1 MDDINQVSDQD
12 ASSSSSSS
20 IIIEKT
26 RKSVM
31 EHDRKFQELLCLIPA
46 KFYIPQTE
54 HQSRSTNLGNKKQK
68 KKDREREIKETRE
81 AKRLQKRLKFD
92 PDLLPTIPQIQGLN
106 RTDQSGQN
114 DNSDGEN
121 LKEDSGK
128 EPVKV
133 VHLSRSEL
141 EAKFKAKFQEI
152 QNESNQKRTKK
163 TGPEPCAGTSKDEL
177 LELVQ
182 RKRGEMRDKRRR
194 ERKELRRSEKL
205 LKQETILKSKAKRK
219 LISTKNK
226 ARKGLLSDTGK
237 DKDQEKSPKKST
249 NESSKTAGIDKD
261 TTEAQS
267 GSKDGPAMITL
278 AGVDAAKRSEGMAG
292 VDPDLEYSSLSFQKG
307 TSSTDPTESQ
317 RQRRNPSWISK
328 DPKEAR
334 KALERRESYLSKL
347 TPESREKAEESKKWE
362 KANLQ
367 ASGIKVMD
375 DPKKLE
381 RSIKNQKK
389 EQLKRK
395 LRWDERLKTVETSQ
409 LNQQKKRNENIAKRQ
424 EIIKEKRMRNRK
436 GTGGS
441 TVLAKGNVKSR
452 KKTSSLRGF

>member
-1 MDDINQVSDQD
+1 MPPPPPLPP
-12 ASSSSSSS
+12 SSSKRP
-20 IIIEKT
+20 E
-26 RKSVM
+26 
-31 EHDRKFQELLCLIPA
+31 KFQELLCLIPA

-81 AKRLQKRLKFD
+81 AKRLQKRLK
-92 PDLLPTIPQIQGLN
+92 
-106 RTDQSGQN
+106 N

-152 QNESNQKRTKK
+152 QNERLVRNL
-163 TGPEPCAGTSKDEL
+163 AHGTSKDEL

-249 NESSKTAGIDKD
+249 NESSETAGIDKD

-441 TVLAKGNVKSR
+441 TQEEDILTERVLERENHLEKNKKKR
-452 KKTSSLRGF
+452 KTS